1 VLIRAIRGNTI
12 LKSRILPNLLL
23 NLHIQTFFM
32 SNNKNDFLQDQNRRN
47 FLGNTL
53 KIAGGA
59 ALVSIPG
66 ILMANEDASKYKTYT
81 VQEIMDIVLKEVPG
95 APFKQTVDTL
105 KSGRPDQVVTGII
118 TTMFATIDIINLAI
132 KNKANFII
140 AHEPS
145 FYNHQD
151 DTKWVTPNDVLKQK
165 QDLLEKH
172 QIVIWRFHDY
182 CHALRPDAVSY
193 GVAKKANWLS
203 YYKTGEV
210 MLKIPPVKLQNLVQH
225 LKTSLGISKLRIIG
239 DLSQTCERIALL
251 PGAWGGQRQ
260 VSTAEEQKP
269 DVLIVGEIHEWE
281 TGEYIRD
288 ARSFGSKTSL
298 IILGHC
304 VSEEP
309 GMEYMVEWLTP
320 RLPGVN
326 IKHIASGD
334 PFTFV

>member
-1 VLIRAIRGNTI
+1 MN
-12 LKSRILPNLLL
+12 
-23 NLHIQTFFM
+23 
-32 SNNKNDFLQDQNRRN
+32 NNKNNFSPDQNRRS
-47 FLGNTL
+47 FLSNSL

-59 ALVSIPG
+59 ALVSFPG
-66 ILMANEDASKYKTYT
+66 ILMADKPSSLNKTYT
-81 VQEIMDIVLKEVPG
+81 VQEIMDIVLKDVPG

-105 KSGRPDQVVTGII
+105 KSGRPDQEVTGII

-145 FYNHQD
+145 FYNHLD
-151 DTKWVTPNDVLKQK
+151 DTKWVTPNDILKQK
-165 QDLLEKH
+165 QALLEKH

-193 GVAKKANWLS
+193 GVAKKANWLP

-210 MLKIPPVKLQNLVQH
+210 MLKLPPIKLQNLVQH

-260 VSTAEEQKP
+260 VSTTEEQKP

-298 IILGHC
+298 VILGHC

-309 GMEYMVEWLTP
+309 GMEYLVEWLTP

-334 PFTFV
+334 PFVFV

>member
-1 VLIRAIRGNTI
+1 MT
-12 LKSRILPNLLL
+12 
-23 NLHIQTFFM
+23 
-32 SNNKNDFLQDQNRRN
+32 NNINDYSQDQNRRN

-59 ALVSIPG
+59 ALISFPG
-66 ILMANEDASKYKTYT
+66 ILSAYKEPSKNKTYT
-81 VQEIMDIVLKEVPG
+81 VQEIIDIVLKDVPG

-105 KSGRPDQVVTGII
+105 KSGRPDQEVTGII
-118 TTMFATIDIINLAI
+118 TTMFPTIDIINMAI
-132 KNKANFII
+132 KTKVNFII

-151 DTKWVTPNDVLKQK
+151 DPNWVAGNQVLKQK
-165 QDLLEKH
+165 QALLEKH
-172 QIVIWRFHDY
+172 QIAIWRFHDY

-193 GVAKKANWLS
+193 GVAKKANWLP

-210 MLKIPPVKLQNLVQH
+210 MLTLPAISLQNLIQH
-225 LKTSLGISKLRIIG
+225 LKTSLGISKLRMIG
-239 DLSQTCERIALL
+239 NPSQICERIALL
-251 PGAWGGQRQ
+251 PGASGGQRQ
-260 VSTAEEQKP
+260 VSITEEQKP

>member
-1 VLIRAIRGNTI
+1 
-12 LKSRILPNLLL
+12 
-23 NLHIQTFFM
+23 M
-32 SNNKNDFLQDQNRRN
+32 NNEKNSFLRDIDRRH
-47 FLGNTL
+47 FLANSL
-53 KIAGGA
+53 KIAGGVA
-59 ALVSIPG
+59 
-66 ILMANEDASKYKTYT
+66 MASFPATLLAVEPASVYKSYT
-81 VQEIMDIVLKEVPG
+81 VQEVMDIVLKDVPG

-118 TTMFATIDIINLAI
+118 TTMFPTIDIIKLAI
-132 KNKANFII
+132 SNKANFII

-151 DTKWVTPNDVLKQK
+151 DAKWVSPNDVLKQK
-165 QDLLEKH
+165 QALLEKH

-182 CHALRPDAVSY
+182 CHALRPDAISY
-193 GVAKKANWLS
+193 GVAKKANWLP
-203 YYKTGEV
+203 YYKSGDI
-210 MLKIPPVKLQNLVQH
+210 MLKVPPVSLQNLVQH

-239 DLSQTCERIALL
+239 DLTQTCERIALL

-298 IILGHC
+298 VILGHS

-309 GMEYMVEWLTP
+309 GMEYLVEWLTT
-320 RLPGVN
+320 RLPGMN